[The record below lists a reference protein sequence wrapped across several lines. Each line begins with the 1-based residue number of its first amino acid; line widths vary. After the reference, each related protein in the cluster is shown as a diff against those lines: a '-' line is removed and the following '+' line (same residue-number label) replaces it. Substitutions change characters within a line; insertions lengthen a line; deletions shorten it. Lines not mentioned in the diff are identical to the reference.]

1 LEIPWLACHNPEVD
15 WKTEEVKMT
24 RCPEEFGKQWRSKQE
39 KSEWQKQKEKEEK
52 EEVGRKQEEKE
63 KEKQKKEKTIDVK
76 KVAEE

>member
-39 KSEWQKQKEKEEK
+39 KLEWQKQKEKEEK